1 MVMDK
6 DAKTFKYVW
15 YDKPEKLEEF
25 SKLQFKK

>member
-15 YDKPEKLEEF
+15 YQKPAKLEEVA
-25 SKLQFKK
+25 KLQYAK

>member
-15 YDKPEKLEEF
+15 YNRPEKLEEEA
-25 SKLQFKK
+25 KLQFAK

>member
-15 YDKPEKLEEF
+15 YNKPEKLEDVA
-25 SKLQFKK
+25 KLQFAK

>member
-15 YDKPEKLEEF
+15 YSKPEKLEDVA
-25 SKLQFKK
+25 KIQFAK